1 MLPAVPAGIRATKA
15 VMRKE
20 LYPGEQVIVV
30 TRPQPRTLIV
40 PALLFI
46 LVPALAAYGSA
57 WIVKGGPAQLVPLA
71 KLSAREWTPW
81 LIGACVALGA
91 WVLLGYCLPRVM
103 GWHATKYILTSQRL
117 VARYGMLR
125 RRDEQV
131 PLATVRNVVI
141 HQSLL
146 QRVLRSGN
154 ISLETG
160 HPTSMVVPDVP
171 EAATFRNFILDAI
184 NDLPQDGVWGS
195 EGTMH
200 NPDAA
205 WPWETREGGRDER

>member
-1 MLPAVPAGIRATKA
+1 
-15 VMRKE
+15 MRKE
-20 LYPGEQVIVV
+20 LFPGEQVIVL
-30 TRPQPRTLIV
+30 TRPQPRALIV

-46 LVPALAAYGSA
+46 LVPALAAYASA
-57 WIVKGGPAQLVPLA
+57 WIVKGGPARLVPLI
-71 KLSAREWTPW
+71 KESTREWTPW
-81 LIGACVALGA
+81 LIGACLILAA

-103 GWHATKYILTSQRL
+103 SWHATKYILTSQRL
-117 VARYGMLR
+117 VVRYGMLR
-125 RRDEQV
+125 RRDQQV
-131 PLATVRNVVI
+131 FLASVRNVVI

-160 HPTSMVVPDVP
+160 HPASMVVPDVP
-171 EAATFRNFILDAI
+171 EAATFRNFVLDAI
-184 NDLPQDGVWGS
+184 DDLPREDPGAVDR
-195 EGTMH
+195 MH